1 MKWTNLRVGHFQV
14 QVKALTKA
22 LADLVNQLGRSE
34 SEANFE
40 KFAFGSRSLH
50 VLYQS
55 GAEKIEIEKSLT
67 WENRSN
73 TEEIKIFVLNSE
85 SAEHIPIPENIRY
98 GAYDAIAESEKTGW
112 VITLNPATKA
122 LLALEINSLV
132 AVYFPGNTI
141 ESRNLA
147 EIFRPLLHWLS
158 VLKGGFVLHAGAVTI
173 EHKALLIAGPGNSGK
188 TTLTQ
193 LCLSNGYG
201 FLGDN
206 VIEVQNVNGEYLAY
220 GVYCTFKLRP
230 EAIRVDAL
238 NTFPSQRDIE
248 SGKNIYFAANHSGN
262 FFDVNPKNVIGILR
276 LDRNSSKTITV
287 DEKSHAAF
295 NITPN
300 TIGQFPFF
308 EEETLNRTYNILKT
322 VPTYCTGLLNPEEA
336 HLLVKELF
344 R

>member
-1 MKWTNLRVGHFQV
+1 M
-14 QVKALTKA
+14 KALTKA
-22 LADLVNQLGRSE
+22 LADLVNQLDRSE
-34 SEANFE
+34 SEVKIE
-40 KFAFGSRSLH
+40 KFAFGSRSLD

-67 WENRSN
+67 LEKRSN
-73 TEEIKIFVLNSE
+73 TERIKIFILNSE
-85 SAEHIPIPENIRY
+85 SAERIPIPENVRY

-112 VITLNPATKA
+112 VITLNPVTKA
-122 LLALEINSLV
+122 LLALETNSLI
-132 AVYFPGNTI
+132 AIYFPGNEI
-141 ESRNLA
+141 EPRNLA

-158 VLKGGFVLHAGAVTI
+158 VLKGGFVLHAGGVTMGD
-173 EHKALLIAGPGNSGK
+173 KALLIAGPGNSGK

-193 LCLSNGYG
+193 LCLSEGYG

-230 EAIRVDAL
+230 EAIKVDVL
-238 NTFPSQRDIE
+238 NTFPTQRDVE
-248 SGKNIYFAANHSGN
+248 SGKTIYFAANHPGN

-276 LDRNSSKTITV
+276 LDRNGPKTIIV

-308 EEETLNRTYNILKT
+308 EEETLKRTYSTLKT
-322 VPTYCTGLLNPEEA
+322 VPTYWTGLLNPEEA
-336 HLLVKELF
+336 HLQVKELF
-344 R
+344 